1 MPPACVTD
9 NIFQDFE
16 NGYLNIGWLICGGK
30 CRYCRQP
37 IPFGVLLSEILLA
50 SIAAFVFISFARP
63 LSGLLMLALT
73 VLWIAMIS
81 DADAL
86 VIDLRVIA
94 LIAISGGAM
103 LIGTADQQAIFIGI
117 AGLIVPAGCLYGL
130 SFCYMIIRGERGFSN
145 ADQWLMAAIGI

>member
-1 MPPACVTD
+1 M
-9 NIFQDFE
+9 
-16 NGYLNIGWLICGGK
+16 
-30 CRYCRQP
+30 
-37 IPFGVLLSEILLA
+37 LLSEILLA

-130 SFCYMIIRGERGFSN
+130 SFC
-145 ADQWLMAAIGI
+145 